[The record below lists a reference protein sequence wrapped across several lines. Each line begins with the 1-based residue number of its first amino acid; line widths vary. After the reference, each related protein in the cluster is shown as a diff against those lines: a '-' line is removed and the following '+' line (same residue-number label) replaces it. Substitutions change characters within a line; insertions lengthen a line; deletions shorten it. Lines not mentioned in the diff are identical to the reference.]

1 MMPLQSCTYSQSA
14 LQDIE
19 PYPVTVS
26 SLNSAAVE
34 LRGVSKKFGSYQAV
48 HPMDLTVPSG
58 SIYGFIGPNG
68 SGKTTTMRM
77 ILRIYQPDSG
87 SVSVLGSDRGS
98 SADDR
103 VGYLPEERGLY
114 RRMTVRRVLRYFA
127 KIKGMKSPDAS
138 IEQWLVALGAQDW
151 HKKRIDQLSKGMAQK
166 IQFISAVVA
175 NPQLLILDEPF
186 SGLDP
191 VNMEVLR
198 DAVLRLRDSGTTILF
213 STHDMKM
220 AEQLCDRVCMIFQGH
235 KVLDGSL
242 EDIANQYGEPR
253 LRVRLSNGDPLP
265 ASLPDVKETIPNGRY
280 TDLVVSKQ
288 ANRRAILQSLMD
300 SGDVEHFEM
309 VKPSLH
315 DIFVSIARPSEA
327 DSVPGGN
334 ER

>member
-1 MMPLQSCTYSQSA
+1 MS
-14 LQDIE
+14 
-19 PYPVTVS
+19 
-26 SLNSAAVE
+26 SAAVE
-34 LRGVSKKFGSYQAV
+34 LHGVSKKFGNFQAV
-48 HPMDLTVPSG
+48 HPMDLTVPAG

-87 SVSVLGSDRGS
+87 SVSVLGSDHGTC
-98 SADDR
+98 ADDR

-127 KIKGMKSPDAS
+127 KIKGMRSPDES
-138 IEQWLVALGAQDW
+138 IERWLAALGAGDW

-213 STHDMKM
+213 STHDMHM

-253 LRVRLSNGDPLP
+253 LRVRLSNGMALP
-265 ASLPDVKETIPNGRY
+265 PNLPDVLESIPNGRF
-280 TDLVVSKQ
+280 TDLVIRKQ

-300 SGDVEHFEM
+300 AGEVEHFEM

-315 DIFVSIARPSEA
+315 DIFVSIARPS
-327 DSVPGGN
+327 
-334 ER
+334 

>member
-1 MMPLQSCTYSQSA
+1 MS
-14 LQDIE
+14 
-19 PYPVTVS
+19 
-26 SLNSAAVE
+26 SAAVE
-34 LRGVSKKFGSYQAV
+34 LRGVSKKFGSFQAV
-48 HPMDLTVPSG
+48 HPMDLTVPAG

-87 SVSVLGSDRGS
+87 SVSVLGSDYGTC
-98 SADDR
+98 ADDR

-127 KIKGMKSPDAS
+127 KIKGMRSPDAS
-138 IEQWLVALGAQDW
+138 IERWLAALGAGDW

-213 STHDMKM
+213 STHDMHM

-253 LRVRLSNGDPLP
+253 LRVRLSNGMALP
-265 ASLPDVKETIPNGRY
+265 PNLPDVLESIPNGRF
-280 TDLVVSKQ
+280 TDLVVRKQ
-288 ANRRAILQSLMD
+288 ANRRAILQSLMEA
-300 SGDVEHFEM
+300 GEVEHFEM

-315 DIFVSIARPSEA
+315 DIFVSIARPS
-327 DSVPGGN
+327 
-334 ER
+334 